1 MRNRLQE
8 PQTGGL
14 RNTLVPRMEFAFS
27 KRLVMRIETPVMVYD
42 ADRRGFATRGGMGD
56 LLVRANVRL
65 FRTAHT
71 ALVAGH
77 EFSFNTASEKF
88 PGTGQHAGGPLML
101 ISIDEPRL
109 HTTFFPLVQ
118 HMESFAGDPSRKA
131 VKTP

>member
-1 MRNRLQE
+1 
-8 PQTGGL
+8 
-14 RNTLVPRMEFAFS
+14 MEFAFS
-27 KRLVMRIETPVMVYD
+27 QRLVMRIETPAMVYD
-42 ADRRGFATRGGMGD
+42 AARRGFATQGDMGD

-118 HMESFAGDPSRKA
+118 HMESFAGDPSLKA